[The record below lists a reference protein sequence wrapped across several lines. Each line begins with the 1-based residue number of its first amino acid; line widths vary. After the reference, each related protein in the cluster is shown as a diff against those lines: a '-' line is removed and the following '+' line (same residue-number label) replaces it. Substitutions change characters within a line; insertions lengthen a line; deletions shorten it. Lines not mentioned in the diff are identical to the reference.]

1 MNYEFDIECT
11 DKTGAMYVVTVDV
24 EYSHD
29 DGVWYDRYGEGCS
42 PSSSMDYDVV
52 CIHDEEGN
60 QLDTLPDEIDLEE
73 LVWIQI
79 ENEL

>member
-11 DKTGAMYVVTVDV
+11 DKMGAMYVVSVDV
-24 EYSHD
+24 EYWE
-29 DGVWYDRYGEGCS
+29 DGGSYDCS
-42 PSSSMDYDVV
+42 PSCGMDYDVV